1 MMPKERYI
9 ELDVTYRCNARCQH
23 CCLACGPTKGG
34 VMAVGDARTFIAEA
48 KKLGLTGQ
56 QITITG
62 GEAMLYYE
70 TVLGIVKVAAEL
82 GMTPVHAVQSNGSWC
97 VSDELTRERLTALR
111 DAGLGG
117 MFFSTDTYHRRFVA
131 VERTR
136 RGVRIADEIFGAEH
150 VAVSRELLAL
160 DELPTVTKDLST
172 LREHPPLMVGR
183 AARELARYLDPVPL
197 ELILAQNCSGG
208 RIDLDPRSVHQINV
222 DPWGW
227 VSSWICSGIVLGN
240 ALHTPLSEILTRP
253 LAAHSPLVRSIV
265 ATGPRALLEMAALHG
280 YQPGER
286 YATKCHLCWDI
297 RDAIYM
303 HYPDL
308 FAPAELY
315 ED

>member
-1 MMPKERYI
+1 MS
-9 ELDVTYRCNARCQH
+9 VA
-23 CCLACGPTKGG
+23 
-34 VMAVGDARTFIAEA
+34 DARTFITEA

-70 TVLGIVKVAAEL
+70 TVLDIVKAAAEL
-82 GMTPVHAVQSNGSWC
+82 GMAPVHAIQSNGSWC
-97 VSDELTRERLTALR
+97 VNDELTRERLTALH

-117 MFFSTDTYHRRFVA
+117 MFFSTDAYHRRFVV

-136 RGVRIADEIFGAEH
+136 RGVRIADEIFGPEH

-160 DELPTVTKDLST
+160 DELPKVTEDLST
-172 LREHPPLMVGR
+172 FREHPPLMVGR
-183 AARELARYLDPVPL
+183 AAREVAPYLDTVPL
-197 ELILAQNCSGG
+197 EHILGQNCTGG
-208 RIDLDPRSVHQINV
+208 SIDLDPRSVHQINV

-240 ALHTPLSEILTRP
+240 ALRTPLSEILTRP
-253 LAAHSPLVRSIV
+253 LAAHSPLVQSIV
-265 ATGPRALLEMAALHG
+265 AKGPRALLAMAAKHG
-280 YQPGER
+280 YQPRER
-286 YATKCHLCWDI
+286 YVTKCHLCWDI
-297 RDAIYM
+297 REAIHM
-303 HYPDL
+303 HNPDL